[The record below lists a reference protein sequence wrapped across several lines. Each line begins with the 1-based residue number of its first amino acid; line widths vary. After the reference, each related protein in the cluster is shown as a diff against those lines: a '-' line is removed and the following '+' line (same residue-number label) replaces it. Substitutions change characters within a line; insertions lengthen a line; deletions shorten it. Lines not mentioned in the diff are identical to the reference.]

1 MVILINLIVQAY
13 ERGTPKT
20 QNLYK
25 KLCIYSYMFK
35 LQSPSKY
42 SSFDAIQLSRHFF
55 HCSKQFLNSLI
66 LMSFHAS
73 AIFFCLFVS
82 PLLHWQNVFLWGL
95 FHWGNRKVA
104 LGNIGWIGRVG
115 HRGHAVFS
123 KKTAEHSVWCG
134 QVCLQIIHHEMGRY
148 VWKSL
153 QKNSLKLNTASLTTM
168 PAGILIQMGF

>member
-73 AIFFCLFVS
+73 AIFFVY
-82 PLLHWQNVFLWGL
+82 L
-95 FHWGNRKVA
+95 FHLFYIGKMFFFEDFFIGETEKSRSGQHRVNREGGA
-104 LGNIGWIGRVG
+104 QGSCS
-115 HRGHAVFS
+115 F
-123 KKTAEHSVWCG
+123 
-134 QVCLQIIHHEMGRY
+134 
-148 VWKSL
+148 
-153 QKNSLKLNTASLTTM
+153 
-168 PAGILIQMGF
+168 